1 VAVWPKVANSF
12 LRVVVYVLRL
22 PTGAGRGL
30 AGSRIEVSGLE
41 LRYQVGDTV
50 VRALDELDL
59 EVPGGQFL
67 VGRGPSGSGKSS
79 LIHAIAGLITPDAGR
94 IQIGD
99 TALESLTER
108 EKSLFRRRN
117 VGLVFQFFNLIP
129 SLTVE
134 MNVALP
140 LLLDGKPL
148 RTLRPQIG
156 EMLER
161 LSIGHRRHHPIA
173 KLSGGEM
180 QRIAIARA
188 LIVRPQV
195 ILADEPTGNL
205 DSNAS
210 REVFTLLREQARKFG
225 VTTIMMTHDV
235 EVYTYCDRLV
245 EIKDGRVAKDF
256 GTSRGSPPIAS
267 GPLS

>member
-1 VAVWPKVANSF
+1 M
-12 LRVVVYVLRL
+12 
-22 PTGAGRGL
+22 

-41 LRYQVGDTV
+41 LTYRVGDTV
-50 VRALDELDL
+50 VRALDKLDL
-59 EVPGGQFL
+59 EVPAGQLL

-79 LIHAIAGLITPDAGR
+79 LIHAIAGLIELDAGR
-94 IQIGD
+94 IRIGD
-99 TALESLTER
+99 TSIESMNANQR
-108 EKSLFRRRN
+108 SVFRRRN
-117 VGLVFQFFNLIP
+117 IGLVFQFFNLIP

-140 LLLDGKPL
+140 LLLDGKSL
-148 RTLRPQIG
+148 NRLRPKID

-161 LSIGHRRHHPIA
+161 LGISHRRNHPIA

-188 LIVRPQV
+188 LMVRPKV

-210 REVFTLLREQARKFG
+210 REVFMLLREQAREFG
-225 VTTIMMTHDV
+225 VTAIMMTHDV

-245 EIKDGRVAKDF
+245 EISDGRVSKDF
-256 GTSRGSPPIAS
+256 GVSDSPGA
-267 GPLS
+267 GPP

>member
-1 VAVWPKVANSF
+1 M
-12 LRVVVYVLRL
+12 
-22 PTGAGRGL
+22 
-30 AGSRIEVSGLE
+30 
-41 LRYQVGDTV
+41 
-50 VRALDELDL
+50 RALDKLDL
-59 EVPGGQFL
+59 KVPAGQFL

-79 LIHAIAGLITPDAGR
+79 LIHAIAGLIETDAGSIR
-94 IQIGD
+94 VGNATIG
-99 TALESLTER
+99 SMTENER
-108 EKSLFRRRN
+108 CLFRRRN
-117 VGLVFQFFNLIP
+117 IGLVFQFFNLIP

-148 RTLRPQIG
+148 HTLRSQIG
-156 EMLER
+156 ELLER
-161 LSIGHRRHHPIA
+161 LAISHRRDHPIS

-188 LIVRPQV
+188 LLVRPLV

-210 REVFTLLREQARKFG
+210 REVFILLREQVRELG

-245 EIKDGRVAKDF
+245 EISDGRVTKDL
-256 GTSRGSPPIAS
+256 GSS
-267 GPLS
+267 GEPGSHP